1 MLLQKSCHD
10 LDIMLWMMNHTR
22 PLKVASFGGDMQFG
36 KERKPRDAGTRCM
49 LDCPMVDSCIYSSK
63 HNYLGKRWRLS
74 VWRKFVD
81 ENHRDPTVEE
91 KEQSLRTDN
100 PYGKCVWDCERDG
113 NVDHQTVSV
122 VFESGATGTFS
133 MIGGSARA
141 ERNIH
146 IIGTKGEIKGTYEDF
161 RFVLRQNDPA
171 IRSGYT
177 EKVFELDTS
186 PDKTVVGGHIG
197 GGDSKLVLDFLD
209 YLNGNP
215 PSFRCALLKDSVNSH
230 KLGFIANR
238 ARKMGRILK
247 FR

>member
-1 MLLQKSCHD
+1 M
-10 LDIMLWMMNHTR
+10 
-22 PLKVASFGGDMQFG
+22 
-36 KERKPRDAGTRCM
+36 
-49 LDCPMVDSCIYSSK
+49 
-63 HNYLGKRWRLS
+63 
-74 VWRKFVD
+74 
-81 ENHRDPTVEE
+81 
-91 KEQSLRTDN
+91 
-100 PYGKCVWDCERDG
+100 
-113 NVDHQTVSV
+113 SV

-161 RFVLRQNDPA
+161 RFVLRKNDPA
-171 IRSGYT
+171 VKGAYT
-177 EKVFELDTS
+177 ETVFELDNT
-186 PDKTVVGGHIG
+186 PDTTVVGGHIG

-215 PSFRCALLKDSVNSH
+215 PSFRCATLKDSVNSH